1 MMGPSVE
8 PLVMDPTTELSGASC
23 RGRWRSC
30 RTNPNRNQVALVP
43 YASGSATERA
53 REALSMMDRYPIADG
68 ALMAVAGNEEDM
80 RARAARAATGLDADA
95 DAAFAMLAE
104 MEGEEGEGD
113 ETEGEED
120 EEEDEEDEEE
130 DEEAGIL
137 RSIASIFDED
147 GEEEEGE
154 EEQGGEEDA

>member
-1 MMGPSVE
+1 MGPSVE
-8 PLVMDPTTELSGASC
+8 QLVMDPTAELSGARC

-30 RTNPNRNQVALVP
+30 RTNPNPNQVALVP

-53 REALSMMDRYPIADG
+53 REALSAMDRYPIADG

-113 ETEGEED
+113 EGEEE
-120 EEEDEEDEEE
+120 EEEDDDDDDDE
-130 DEEAGIL
+130 DEEAGVL

-154 EEQGGEEDA
+154 EEEGGEEDA